1 MDIFLA
7 WLLFP
12 IVLFLISVALGIG
25 IRFLLRESFESAL
38 VLPVGVAG
46 IILIL
51 EFFTTEKFSV
61 IFAVPVLMAV
71 TVTCAILL
79 RSEFY
84 KFFRRNRDQSLVAF
98 LTYSIYLLPV
108 SASGMP
114 SIAGWIKLDDSAT
127 WLAYSDRLIEAGRNT
142 TGLSPSSYEAV
153 LQLNLNP
160 AAGAGPGY
168 PIGAFLPLGAIAK
181 LIGVDPAWAFQPYIS
196 FLAAVLAVVLF
207 VALKKLIPFSLLRG
221 VVAITST
228 CSALLYGYAMWGGI
242 KELALALFIALLTYF
257 AVTYTSLN
265 GLTYSVIPFAIVA
278 SSILAISGPSGAIW
292 ILFPS
297 LYLLYVSYK
306 EQKSKITTGKS
317 LFALLLSML
326 ILCLPIFLITN
337 ILNLDSLFNYAKG
350 SPDIGNLVGPLA
362 RKEILGIWP
371 AGDFRFAPTNN
382 NGPLNLAL
390 IIIACLAV
398 AGVIYSWKSGHH
410 FVAFIA
416 VSSTLL
422 SLLFSFGNAWVGGK
436 AIAISSPFLL
446 LCALYGIIW
455 LIDSKRFIEAS
466 LSSIIVVGG
475 VLLSLGL
482 IYHEVWLAPYDQLKE
497 LQQIGQDTRLSS
509 PALMLEY
516 SPYGA
521 RHFLR
526 NLGTESAGELRR
538 NQIPMNNGIGL
549 AKGAAADIDEFP
561 LTSIEPYNTLVLQRS
576 PNASRPPSN
585 YHLLYSKHFYE
596 VWQKDPSTNTPLK
609 HRGFGDL
616 SIPAKIVKCSE
627 LANFAK
633 SAASTDS
640 IATVI
645 RDTNL
650 SLDLSQNNLPAGWS
664 KGSSPGSVIAPNSGQ
679 LSMKTI
685 IEKSG
690 DYLIWLGGSFRG
702 RSEITIDQNQKYSWS
717 SQINHPSSFT
727 QMGKVFLTSGEHN
740 IQLNYHTSFLSP
752 GVGGFPFE
760 FGPVVLSTTSGDT
773 PVVKVKPNQI
783 KTLCG
788 KELDWIEIVR

>member
-1 MDIFLA
+1 MA

-12 IVLFLISVALGIG
+12 IVLFLISVALGMG

-51 EFFTTEKFSV
+51 EFFTTGKFSV

-84 KFFRRNRDQSLVAF
+84 KFFHRNRDQSLVAF

-160 AAGAGPGY
+160 AAGADPGY

-257 AVTYTSLN
+257 AVTHTSLK
-265 GLTYSVIPFAIVA
+265 GLTYSIIPFAIVA
-278 SSILAISGPSGAIW
+278 SSILAISGPSGAVW

-306 EQKSKITTGKS
+306 EQMSKITTGKS

-326 ILCLPIFLITN
+326 ILCLPIFLIPN

-350 SPDIGNLVGPLA
+350 SPDIGNLLGPLA

-371 AGDFRFAPTNN
+371 AGDFRFAPANN
-382 NGPLNLAL
+382 NDPLNLAL
-390 IIIACLAV
+390 IITACLAV

-410 FVAFIA
+410 FVALIA

-446 LCALYGIIW
+446 LCSLNGIIW
-455 LIDSKRFIEAS
+455 LIDSKRFTEAS

-482 IYHEVWLAPYDQLKE
+482 IYHEVWLAPYAQLKE

-526 NLGTESAGELRR
+526 NLAAESAGELRR
-538 NQIPMNNGIGL
+538 HLIPMNNGQGV
-549 AKGAAADIDEFP
+549 AKGASADVDDFP
-561 LTSIEPYNTLVLQRS
+561 LTSLEPYNTLVLRRS

-585 YHLLYSKHFYE
+585 YHLLYSKNFYE
-596 VWQKDPSTNTPLK
+596 VWQKIPTAKEVLLHKS
-609 HRGFGDL
+609 FGDSANPGANVNCVDL
-616 SIPAKIVKCSE
+616 RA
-627 LANFAK
+627 LAARAN
-633 SAASTDS
+633 STDM
-640 IATVI
+640 IVTAI
-645 RDTNL
+645 RDSNITVGF
-650 SLDLSQNNLPAGWS
+650 SQNTLPTGWS
-664 KGSSPGSVIAPNSGQ
+664 KGSSLGAVLAPKSGQ
-679 LSMKTI
+679 VSMKVSI
-685 IEKSG
+685 KKSG

-702 RSEITIDQNQKYSWS
+702 RIHIRVDEKQKFEWGN
-717 SQINHPSSFT
+717 QINHPNSFT
-727 QMGKVFLTSGEHN
+727 EMGKVNLTPGRHI
-740 IQLNYHTSFLSP
+740 IQLKYSIPSLMP
-752 GVGGFPFE
+752 GVGGSPFE
-760 FGPVVLSTTSGDT
+760 FGPLVLSTTDADV
-773 PVVKVKPNQI
+773 PLVKIKPNQI
-783 KTLCG
+783 QTLCG
-788 KELDWIEIVR
+788 QRLDWIEVTK